1 MVDLVSFA
9 ALTVRGT
16 DNLAT
21 GLTPVMGVR

>member
-21 GLTPVMGVR
+21 GLMPAMGAR